1 MIFEEKQMG
10 FEKNTVKS
18 FRNVKRDMETLKS
31 QIQNLNKEHEELMN
45 LVIELKEFLS
55 KKSKAKKR

>member
-1 MIFEEKQMG
+1 MER

-31 QIQNLNKEHEELMN
+31 QIENLNREHKDLMN
-45 LVIELKEFLS
+45 LVIELKDFLS

>member
-1 MIFEEKQMG
+1 MG

-31 QIQNLNKEHEELMN
+31 QIETLNQEHEELMN
-45 LVIELKEFLS
+45 LVIELKDFLS
-55 KKSKAKKR
+55 KKSKVKRR

>member
-1 MIFEEKQMG
+1 MEQ

-31 QIQNLNKEHEELMN
+31 QIENLNKEHENLMN
-45 LVIELKEFLS
+45 LVIELKDFLS
-55 KKSKAKKR
+55 KKSNTRKR